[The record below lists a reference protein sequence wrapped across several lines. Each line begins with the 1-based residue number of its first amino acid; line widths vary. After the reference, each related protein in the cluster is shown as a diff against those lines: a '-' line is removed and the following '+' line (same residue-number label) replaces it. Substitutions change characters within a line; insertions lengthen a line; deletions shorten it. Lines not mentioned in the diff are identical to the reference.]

1 MSINR
6 GSAGSYFNLR
16 RGKRRQDSDLEWRMG
31 LRTSVDEMVAA
42 WRLCVQDAGL
52 GCTPPRSS
60 ALSPLSAWSAVESGM
75 GCLLAFS
82 ADFWEE
88 DEQGM
93 STCGNLQQGN
103 PRRVIAGAQGSWS
116 SSDLPDLPFFTAS
129 ISSSRRL
136 SAPPFSSISLGL
148 YLSPVWI
155 PWKQEEPSDPHCS
168 FPPFCPWWRPVPV
181 SPSPMLP
188 PPQVWVR
195 FPGDASVFLSLRSW
209 LLLPRSSLLN
219 DQACTHCIS
228 FNICNN
234 PVSQTN

>member
-52 GCTPPRSS
+52 GWTPPRSS

-116 SSDLPDLPFFTAS
+116 SSDLPDLPLFTAS

-148 YLSPVWI
+148 YLSPV
-155 PWKQEEPSDPHCS
+155 
-168 FPPFCPWWRPVPV
+168 
-181 SPSPMLP
+181 
-188 PPQVWVR
+188 
-195 FPGDASVFLSLRSW
+195 
-209 LLLPRSSLLN
+209 
-219 DQACTHCIS
+219 
-228 FNICNN
+228 
-234 PVSQTN
+234 